1 MLAFAKESIETNVS
15 TGITTVESYIAEL
28 KQYLAATKK
37 LMSQASQSLG
47 SNNEHTQRLT
57 KRTKI
62 IQAEIIEMEGG
73 A

>member
-37 LMSQASQSLG
+37 LMS
-47 SNNEHTQRLT
+47 
-57 KRTKI
+57 
-62 IQAEIIEMEGG
+62 
-73 A
+73 